1 LINFEEDS
9 LQYTI
14 SCSAQSPAIPSQKT
28 FNLTVSVVICTRS
41 RSDLLR
47 KCLEGI
53 RRLDPP
59 PDEVIVVDNTD
70 GDPATQS
77 VARQFGARCVT
88 EPLEGLSRARNRG
101 LAVASSDIVAY
112 LDDDAVPYEK
122 WLTFLLEPFQDPRV
136 AVVTG
141 ETVPDR
147 CNHDN
152 RHKMQNLSLSNRDP
166 DWFEIANFGGLG
178 IGANMALRKDICSD
192 EKLFDER
199 LGRGALLHGNEE
211 HYTVARLL
219 QHGYYASHVP
229 KAAVVHPFSKERNI
243 EQEAESAIAY
253 WWVLFFEFPGHRTE
267 LLKFLFGRVRRRPLA
282 WRRNAP
288 EPGAVLSSSLQTRF
302 MAVVKGTLLYIR
314 ARKAGNENGDLSVL
328 RRPDQEP

>member
-1 LINFEEDS
+1 MS
-9 LQYTI
+9 LTPTLNASGQSRPVLLRPSLRSTI
-14 SCSAQSPAIPSQKT
+14 
-28 FNLTVSVVICTRS
+28 TVTVVICTRC
-41 RSDLLR
+41 RSGLLR

-53 RRLDPP
+53 RHLNPR

-77 VARQFGARCVT
+77 VASQFGARCVT

-112 LDDDAVPYEK
+112 IDDDAIPYEN
-122 WLTFLLEPFQDPRV
+122 WLAFLLEPFLDPLV

-147 CNHDN
+147 CNGDD
-152 RHKMQNLSLSNRDP
+152 RHKMQNLSLSSRDP

-178 IGANMALRKDICSD
+178 IGANMAFRKDICSG

-219 QHGYYASHVP
+219 QHGYYALHVF
-229 KAAVVHPFSKERNI
+229 KAAVVHPFSKEGNV

-253 WWVLFFEFPGHRTE
+253 WWLLFFEFPGHRTE

-282 WRRNAP
+282 WRRTAP
-288 EPGAVLSSSLQTRF
+288 EPGPVLSSSWQTRF
-302 MAVVKGTLLYIR
+302 MAVVRGTLLYIR
-314 ARKAGNENGDLSVL
+314 ARKARNEMVDLAL
-328 RRPDQEP
+328 PCKTRP